1 MESSGQKEKYLK
13 IYERDPAFTFK
24 IKEKQEG
31 GYQLCVPKGEVF
43 RSKEGMCICQGT
55 ALYVCSQEF
64 AERMGEICTL
74 MKPYKEM
81 EYYINEEDVPSLCAM
96 VLPAMDQYA
105 ILKKP
110 EKLEQY
116 TPKPCVITIYMDCV
130 EGNITAMIYGEY
142 GEVRYNLVKNLQEKD
157 LYRDI
162 EKERAV
168 LALAGGY
175 FTHLDPVK
183 DLLFI
188 PKEEEEAQYQM
199 LSTGISQFQQLGEVY
214 ITDALKRLRVL
225 AAPENIPGRNVKR
238 RTS

>member
-1 MESSGQKEKYLK
+1 MC
-13 IYERDPAFTFK
+13 IRD
-24 IKEKQEG
+24 
-31 GYQLCVPKGEVF
+31 
-43 RSKEGMCICQGT
+43 RCICQGT

-130 EGNITAMIYGEY
+130 EGKITAMIYGDY

-199 LSTGISQFQQLGEVY
+199 LSTGISQFQQLGEVLSLIHISMCIRDSSETFQADCGY
-214 ITDALKRLRVL
+214 GVGSCYEIVPAGHYWFNLGIYL
-225 AAPENIPGRNVKR
+225 
-238 RTS
+238 